1 MVIEFTMEACIIRD
15 TIFNEALEDLQATME
30 KKDFPLRVAVLDDD
44 FYALKWNTALIM
56 RDPRTTVVT
65 EAETPDELLDLL
77 RKEERIHVVVV
88 DVEYGEEF
96 PPLDELL
103 TSIKK
108 RSPNAVIVCLSQY
121 GEAEAIQSAI
131 THGVQGYLIKSEV
144 RMAIVPAI
152 MKATMNGLVISP
164 GIADSFGKSP
174 PLGEPEIHVLPEWSP
189 NPRLTPQIIKSF
201 WLRVFFGMRA
211 SLAADEL
218 YLETATVERYINQ
231 AYKVLTDGWA
241 DESYLFDVD
250 FSTLSPEDQAF
261 VWFTL
266 PPRK

>member
-1 MVIEFTMEACIIRD
+1 MENR
-15 TIFNEALEDLQATME
+15 NY
-30 KKDFPLRVAVLDDD
+30 PLRVAVLDDD
-44 FYALKWNTALIM
+44 FYALKWNTAIIM
-56 RDPRTTVVT
+56 RDPRTTVII
-65 EAETPDELLDLL
+65 EAETPTGLLKQLK
-77 RKEERIHVVVV
+77 KEDRTHVVVV

-96 PPLDELL
+96 APLDELL
-103 TSIKK
+103 TSVKK
-108 RSPNAVIVCLSQY
+108 LAPDAVIVCTSQY
-121 GEAEAIQSAI
+121 GEMETVKTALE
-131 THGVQGYLIKSEV
+131 HNVQGFLIKSEV

-152 MKATMNGLVISP
+152 IKATINGLVVSP
-164 GIADSFGKSP
+164 GIAVS
-174 PLGEPEIHVLPEWSP
+174 LEISSSLVGSEVHILPKWSP

-211 SLAADEL
+211 SLAANEL

-250 FSTLSPEDQAF
+250 LTALSPEDQAF

>member
-1 MVIEFTMEACIIRD
+1 MDVKTY
-15 TIFNEALEDLQATME
+15 
-30 KKDFPLRVAVLDDD
+30 PLRVTLMDDD

-56 RDPRTTVVT
+56 RDPRTTVIS
-65 EAETPDELLDLL
+65 EAETPDELVVQL
-77 RKEERIHVVVV
+77 KEDERTQVVIV
-88 DVEYGEEF
+88 DVEYGTEQT
-96 PPLDELL
+96 PLEELL
-103 TSIKK
+103 PTINNLV
-108 RSPNAVIVCLSQY
+108 PDAVVVCASQY
-121 GEAEAIQSAI
+121 GEVETIHTAIQF
-131 THGVQGYLIKSEV
+131 GVQGFLLKSEV

-152 MKATMNGLVISP
+152 MKATQDGLVVSP
-164 GIADSFGKSP
+164 SIADTLKESP
-174 PLGEPEIHVLPEWSP
+174 VMGQPELHVFPVWEP

-211 SLAADEL
+211 SLAAEEL

-250 FSTLSPEDQAF
+250 FTALSPEDQAF

>member
-1 MVIEFTMEACIIRD
+1 MD
-15 TIFNEALEDLQATME
+15 
-30 KKDFPLRVAVLDDD
+30 KKEYPLRVTLMDDD

-56 RDPRTTVVT
+56 RDPRTTVIS
-65 EAETPDELLDLL
+65 EAETPDELIEQLN
-77 RKEERIHVVVV
+77 EGERTHVVVV
-88 DVEYGEEF
+88 DVEYGMEHS
-96 PPLDELL
+96 PLEELL
-103 TSIKK
+103 SSINDIV
-108 RSPNAVIVCLSQY
+108 PDAVVVCASQY
-121 GEAEAIQSAI
+121 GELDTVHTAIQF
-131 THGVQGYLIKSEV
+131 GVQGFLLKSEV

-152 MKATMNGLVISP
+152 MQATLNGLVVSP
-164 GIADSFGKSP
+164 SIAKT
-174 PLGEPEIHVLPEWSP
+174 LGEVPVVGQPELQVFPEWKP

-211 SLAADEL
+211 SLAAEEL

-250 FSTLSPEDQAF
+250 FTTLSPEDQAF

>member
-1 MVIEFTMEACIIRD
+1 MDVKTY
-15 TIFNEALEDLQATME
+15 
-30 KKDFPLRVAVLDDD
+30 PLRVALMDDD

-56 RDPRTTVVT
+56 RDPRTTVIS
-65 EAETPDELLDLL
+65 EAETPEELMEHL
-77 RKEERIHVVVV
+77 KEEDRTHVVIV
-88 DVEYGEEF
+88 DVEYGVEHT
-96 PPLDELL
+96 PLEKLL
-103 TSIKK
+103 PEINDLV
-108 RSPNAVIVCLSQY
+108 PEAVVVCASQY
-121 GEAEAIQSAI
+121 GEADTVHTAIQF
-131 THGVQGYLIKSEV
+131 GVQGFLMKSEV

-152 MKATMNGLVISP
+152 MKATLNGLVVSP
-164 GIADSFGKSP
+164 SIAKTLRKAPVVGQPK
-174 PLGEPEIHVLPEWSP
+174 LHVFPEWKP

-211 SLAADEL
+211 SLAAEEL

-266 PPRK
+266 PPRKQGRN

>member
-1 MVIEFTMEACIIRD
+1 MESRD
-15 TIFNEALEDLQATME
+15 Y
-30 KKDFPLRVAVLDDD
+30 PLRVAILDDD

-56 RDPRTTVVT
+56 RDPRTTVVV
-65 EAETPDELLDLL
+65 EVETPTELLEQL
-77 RKEERIHVVVV
+77 REEDRIHAVVV

-96 PPLDELL
+96 APLGELL

-108 RSPNAVIVCLSQY
+108 LAPDAVIICASQY
-121 GEAEAIQSAI
+121 GEDETVKIALE
-131 THGVQGYLIKSEV
+131 HDVQAFLIKSEV
-144 RMAIVPAI
+144 RMAIVSAI
-152 MKATMNGLVISP
+152 MKATINGLVVSP
-164 GIADSFGKSP
+164 GIAAALEISSSLIGS
-174 PLGEPEIHVLPEWSP
+174 EIHIFPEWSP

-211 SLAADEL
+211 SLAAEEL

-250 FSTLSPEDQAF
+250 FATLSPEDQAF

-266 PPRK
+266 PPRKS

>member
-1 MVIEFTMEACIIRD
+1 MESRD
-15 TIFNEALEDLQATME
+15 Y
-30 KKDFPLRVAVLDDD
+30 PLRVAVLDDD
-44 FYALKWNTALIM
+44 FYALKWNTAIIM
-56 RDPRTTVVT
+56 RDPRTTVIA
-65 EAETPDELLDLL
+65 EAETPTELLEQL
-77 RKEERIHVVVV
+77 REEDRTHVVVV

-96 PPLDELL
+96 PPLGELL
-103 TSIKK
+103 TSVKK
-108 RSPNAVIVCLSQY
+108 LAPHAVIVCASQY
-121 GEAEAIQSAI
+121 GEAETVKVALE
-131 THGVQGYLIKSEV
+131 HGVQGFLIKSEV

-152 MKATMNGLVISP
+152 IKAKINGLVVSP
-164 GIADSFGKSP
+164 GIAASLDISSSLVGSE
-174 PLGEPEIHVLPEWSP
+174 LHILPEWAP

-218 YLETATVERYINQ
+218 YLETATIERYINQ

-250 FSTLSPEDQAF
+250 LTALSPEDQAF